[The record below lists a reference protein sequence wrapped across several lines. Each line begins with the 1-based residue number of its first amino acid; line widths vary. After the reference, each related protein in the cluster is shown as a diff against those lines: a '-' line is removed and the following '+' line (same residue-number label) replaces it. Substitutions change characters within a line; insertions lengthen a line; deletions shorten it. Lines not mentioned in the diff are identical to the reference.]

1 MNRTTEIP
9 DITIANLR
17 QCLQGRARDLVLNA
31 CLDCLKMAGGLLC
44 AVLTILIIGL

>member
-1 MNRTTEIP
+1 MNRTADIP

-17 QCLQGRARDLVLNA
+17 QCRQGGVRDLVFNA